1 MSREGL
7 RSTLEPDGQE
17 SDTFAVAN
25 LHPSKKI

>member
-7 RSTLEPDGQE
+7 RSTLEADGQE